1 MKIKTKVER
10 SGLMIKGR
18 EKDEEMK
25 IVADGSTN
33 LAKCQRQNRSNRDQ
47 FPVSAYAGSSK
58 NLKDLKDPNRTQIMQ
73 LFESSMFPKNVLQR
87 IRAFDS
93 SLPQR
98 VVLTT
103 MQGFF
108 VCDHAG
114 LELTKYL

>member
-58 NLKDLKDPNRTQIMQ
+58 NLKDLKDPNRTQIMK
-73 LFESSMFPKNVLQR
+73 LFYLSLRVQCFQKLCFKGYKPSTPVYRNELCLRKCKGSSCVIML
-87 IRAFDS
+87 A
-93 SLPQR
+93 
-98 VVLTT
+98 
-103 MQGFF
+103 
-108 VCDHAG
+108 
-114 LELTKYL
+114 